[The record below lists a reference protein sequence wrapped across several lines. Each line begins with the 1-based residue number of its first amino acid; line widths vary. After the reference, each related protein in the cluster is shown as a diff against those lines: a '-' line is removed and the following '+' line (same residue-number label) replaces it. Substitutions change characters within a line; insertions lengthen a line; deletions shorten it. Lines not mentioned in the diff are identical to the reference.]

1 MVYKYKVMIALI
13 QRVSEASVSVKG
25 KTVVSIG
32 KGLLVLL
39 GMEKNDSTQEAD
51 RIAEKLLRCRVFE
64 DDNGRLNLDVSA
76 INGEVLVVHNF
87 TLAADT
93 KKGNRPG
100 FSTALEANKA
110 EPLFDYLIQQLER
123 SHPLIKQGIFGANMQ
138 VKLVNDGPVTI
149 SLKAHNP

>member
-39 GMEKNDSTQEAD
+39 GMEKNDSTLEAD
-51 RIAEKLLRCRVFE
+51 QISEKLLYCRIFE
-64 DDNGRLNLDVSA
+64 DDEGRLNLDVSA
-76 INGEVLVVHNF
+76 INGEVLVVPNF

>member
-76 INGEVLVVHNF
+76 INGEVLVVPNF

-123 SHPLIKQGIFGANMQ
+123 SHPLIKQGVFGANMQ
-138 VKLVNDGPVTI
+138 VNLVNDGPVTI

>member
-1 MVYKYKVMIALI
+1 MVYKYKAMIALI

-25 KTVVSIG
+25 KAVVSIG

-39 GMEKNDSTQEAD
+39 GLEKNDSTQEAD
-51 RIAEKLLRCRVFE
+51 RLAEKLLHCRIF
-64 DDNGRLNLDVSA
+64 DDDKGRLNLDVSA
-76 INGEVLVVHNF
+76 INGEVLVVPNF

-123 SHPLIKQGIFGANMQ
+123 SHPLIKQGVFGANMQ
-138 VKLVNDGPVTI
+138 VNLVNDGPVTI

>member
-1 MVYKYKVMIALI
+1 MIALI
-13 QRVSEASVSVKG
+13 QRVSEASVSIKG
-25 KTVVSIG
+25 KVVVSIG

-39 GMEKNDSTQEAD
+39 GMEKNDSALEAD

-64 DDNGRLNLDVSA
+64 DDEGRLNLDVAA
-76 INGEVLVVHNF
+76 INGEVLIVPNF

-100 FSTALEANKA
+100 FSTALEPNKA
-110 EPLFDYLIQQLER
+110 EPLFNYLIQQLER
-123 SHPLIKQGIFGANMQ
+123 SYPLIKQGVFGANMQ
-138 VKLVNDGPVTI
+138 VKLVNDGPITI

>member
-1 MVYKYKVMIALI
+1 MVYKYKIMIALI

-76 INGEVLVVHNF
+76 INGEVLVVPNF

>member
-1 MVYKYKVMIALI
+1 MIALI
-13 QRVSEASVSVKG
+13 QRVSEASVSIKG
-25 KTVVSIG
+25 NVVVSIG

-39 GMEKNDSTQEAD
+39 GMEKDDSDLEAD

-76 INGEVLVVHNF
+76 INGEVLVVPNF

-123 SHPLIKQGIFGANMQ
+123 RHPLIKQGVFGANMQ
-138 VKLVNDGPVTI
+138 VNLVNDGPVTI

>member
-76 INGEVLVVHNF
+76 INGEVLVVPNF

-123 SHPLIKQGIFGANMQ
+123 SHPLIKQGVFGANMQ
-138 VKLVNDGPVTI
+138 VNLGNDGPVTI

>member
-1 MVYKYKVMIALI
+1 MVYKYKAMIALI

-25 KTVVSIG
+25 KAVVSIG

-39 GMEKNDSTQEAD
+39 GLEKNDSTQEAD
-51 RIAEKLLRCRVFE
+51 RLAEKLLHCRIF
-64 DDNGRLNLDVSA
+64 DDDKGRLNLDVSA
-76 INGEVLVVHNF
+76 INGEVLVVPNF

-138 VKLVNDGPVTI
+138 VNLVNDGPVTI

>member
-1 MVYKYKVMIALI
+1 MVYKYKAMIALI

-25 KTVVSIG
+25 KAVVSIG

-39 GMEKNDSTQEAD
+39 GLEKNDSTQEAD
-51 RIAEKLLRCRVFE
+51 RLAEKLLQCRIFD

-76 INGEVLVVHNF
+76 INGEVLVVPNF

-123 SHPLIKQGIFGANMQ
+123 NHPLIKQGVFGANMQ

>member
-76 INGEVLVVHNF
+76 INGEVLVVPNF

>member
-76 INGEVLVVHNF
+76 INGEVLVVPNF

-110 EPLFDYLIQQLER
+110 EPLFDYLIQQLKR
-123 SHPLIKQGIFGANMQ
+123 SHPLIKQGVFGANMQ

>member
-1 MVYKYKVMIALI
+1 MVYKYKIMIALI

-76 INGEVLVVHNF
+76 INGEVLVVPNF

-123 SHPLIKQGIFGANMQ
+123 SHPLIKQGVFGANMQ

>member
-1 MVYKYKVMIALI
+1 MVYKYKAMIALI

-76 INGEVLVVHNF
+76 INGEVLVVPNF

-123 SHPLIKQGIFGANMQ
+123 SHPLIKQGVFGANMQ
-138 VKLVNDGPVTI
+138 VNLVNDGPVTI

>member
-13 QRVSEASVSVKG
+13 QRVSEASVSVKE

-64 DDNGRLNLDVSA
+64 DGNGRLNLDVSA
-76 INGEVLVVHNF
+76 INGEVLVVPNF

-123 SHPLIKQGIFGANMQ
+123 NHPLIKQGVFGANMQ

>member
-1 MVYKYKVMIALI
+1 MVYKYKAMIALI
-13 QRVSEASVSVKG
+13 QRVSEASVSVKE

-76 INGEVLVVHNF
+76 INGEVLVVPNF

-138 VKLVNDGPVTI
+138 VNLVNDGPVTI

>member
-76 INGEVLVVHNF
+76 INGEVLVVPNF

-93 KKGNRPG
+93 KKGSRPG

>member
-76 INGEVLVVHNF
+76 INGEVLVVPNF

-149 SLKAHNP
+149 SLKANNP

>member
-1 MVYKYKVMIALI
+1 MVYKYKAMIALI

-76 INGEVLVVHNF
+76 INGEVLVVPNF

-123 SHPLIKQGIFGANMQ
+123 NHPLIKQGVFGANMQ

>member
-64 DDNGRLNLDVSA
+64 DNNGRLNLDVSA
-76 INGEVLVVHNF
+76 INGEVLVVPNF

>member
-51 RIAEKLLRCRVFE
+51 RIAEKLLYCRVFE

-76 INGEVLVVHNF
+76 INGEVLVVPNF

-123 SHPLIKQGIFGANMQ
+123 SHPLIKQGVFGANMQ
-138 VKLVNDGPVTI
+138 VNLVNDGPVTI

>member
-13 QRVSEASVSVKG
+13 QRVSKASVSVKG
-25 KTVVSIG
+25 KTVVSIS

-76 INGEVLVVHNF
+76 INGEVLVVPNF

-110 EPLFDYLIQQLER
+110 EPLFDYMIQQLER
-123 SHPLIKQGIFGANMQ
+123 SHPLIKQGVFGANMQ
-138 VKLVNDGPVTI
+138 VNLVNDGPVTI

>member
-76 INGEVLVVHNF
+76 INGEVLVVPNF

-93 KKGNRPG
+93 KKGNRPC

-138 VKLVNDGPVTI
+138 V
-149 SLKAHNP
+149 

>member
-1 MVYKYKVMIALI
+1 MVYKYKAMIALI

-25 KTVVSIG
+25 KAVVSIG

-39 GMEKNDSTQEAD
+39 GLEKNDSTQEAD
-51 RIAEKLLRCRVFE
+51 QLAEKLLHCRIF
-64 DDNGRLNLDVSA
+64 DDDKGRLNLDVSA
-76 INGEVLVVHNF
+76 INGEVLVVPNF

-123 SHPLIKQGIFGANMQ
+123 NHPLIKQGVFGANMQ